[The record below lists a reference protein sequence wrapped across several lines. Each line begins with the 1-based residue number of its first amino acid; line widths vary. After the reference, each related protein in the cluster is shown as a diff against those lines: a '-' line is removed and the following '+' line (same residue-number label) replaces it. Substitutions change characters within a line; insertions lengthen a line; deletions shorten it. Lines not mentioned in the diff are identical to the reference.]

1 VGQGGAGSVR
11 GGAGRGRGGEGVK
24 RGEVGRGVG
33 CGGWGGGSGGGRG
46 RVPYLLRGLSPSLA
60 SAPDLKP
67 KGELKQISLQ
77 APQHDRGTV
86 TFLPDSLELAQEI
99 FIPHRRQLPRVQRAR
114 FHCLQYMVESM
125 MFGSDLVKQGPFNH
139 RVFRQVLIRKQMKFA
154 RVESINT
161 FRTKHNGW
169 S

>member
-1 VGQGGAGSVR
+1 VRWGGASGAGHGAGGAGW
-11 GGAGRGRGGEGVK
+11 GAV
-24 RGEVGRGVG
+24 V
-33 CGGWGGGSGGGRG
+33 CH
-46 RVPYLLRGLSPSLA
+46 LLRGLSPSLA

-99 FIPHRRQLPRVQRAR
+99 FITHRRQLPRVQRAR

-139 RVFRQVLIRKQMKFA
+139 
-154 RVESINT
+154 
-161 FRTKHNGW
+161 
-169 S
+169 